1 MDRSIGSKSRKTDEM
16 SAYLMMTPGIV
27 LYTIFVL
34 IPMLWV
40 LYISFTSYDGTGT
53 PRWIGLN
60 NFIDAFKD
68 EVWWHAVGNTFIFA
82 LFKIL
87 IEAPLALILAVILNK
102 KVFAANWFRTIFFL
116 PHLVS
121 MAVMGV
127 IFYFLLRP
135 VDGVINGVL
144 QTLHILGAPV
154 DYLGSPFWSMTSL
167 ILIGIWSGFGINMIY
182 FLIGL
187 QTIPKELYE
196 CADLEGASEARKML
210 SITIPMLGPIFSII
224 VMMMIVYTLKTFDIV
239 KVLTDGGP
247 YGKTEIMFTYIYRY
261 FFSDSTTSQQQGYGS
276 ALSII
281 ATIIIGL
288 ISMLYFRMQRNTQH
302 QE

>member
-1 MDRSIGSKSRKTDEM
+1 M

>member
-1 MDRSIGSKSRKTDEM
+1 MNRTASSKWRRTDNL
-16 SAYLMMTPGIV
+16 SAYMMMTPGFV
-27 LYTIFVL
+27 LYVVFVFL
-34 IPMLWV
+34 PMMWV
-40 LYISFTSYDGTGT
+40 LYISFTSYDGAGT
-53 PRWIGLN
+53 PRWVGID
-60 NFIDAFKD
+60 NFAYALKD
-68 EVWWHAVGNTFIFA
+68 RVWWNAVWNTFIFA

-144 QTLHILGAPV
+144 QMLHVIGAPV

-167 ILIGIWSGFGINMIY
+167 ILIGIWSGFGVNMIY

-196 CADLEGASEARKML
+196 CADLEGASESRKL
-210 SITIPMLGPIFSII
+210 ISITIPMLGPIFSIV

-276 ALSII
+276 ALSIM
-281 ATIIIGL
+281 ATVIIGV
-288 ISMLYFRMQRNTQH
+288 ISILYFRMQRKTQH